1 MTKPAY
7 IAITQH
13 TKNSKPALVY
23 VPTRK
28 HAGLTALDLCAYSS
42 VEGGVAPFLLG
53 SEDEMDAFTR
63 GVQDETLKNTLK
75 CGVGYL
81 HQGLSELD
89 QELVTNLF
97 LSGRI
102 QVCVASSTMC
112 WGRLLPVHLVVVMG
126 TQYYDGRENARKD
139 YRIADLL
146 QMMGHANRPL
156 QDNSGKCVI
165 LCHAPR
171 KEYYKRFLYEAFPV
185 ESNLHHFLHDRM
197 NAEVVAGVVEN
208 KQDAVDYLTWTFMYR
223 RLTKNPNYYNLQGVS
238 HRHLSDHLSE
248 LVETV
253 LNDQVWADFR

>member
-1 MTKPAY
+1 MTKPTY
-7 IAITQH
+7 IALTQH
-13 TKNSKPALVY
+13 TKNGKPALVY

-28 HAGLTALDLCAYSS
+28 HARLTALDLCAYSS

-53 SEDEMDAFTR
+53 SEDEMDTFTR
-63 GVQDETLKNTLK
+63 GVEEETLKNTLK

-81 HQGLSELD
+81 HEGLNELD
-89 QELVTNLF
+89 QELVTQLF
-97 LSGRI
+97 LGGRI

-112 WGRLLPVHLVVVMG
+112 WGRPLPAHLVIAMG
-126 TQYYDGRENARKD
+126 TQYYDGRENAHTD
-139 YRIADLL
+139 YPITDLL
-146 QMMGHANRPL
+146 QMMGHASRPL

-171 KEYYKRFLYEAFPV
+171 KEYYKKFLFEAFPV
-185 ESNLHHFLHDRM
+185 ESNLHHFLHDHM
-197 NAEVVAGVVEN
+197 NAELVVGVVEN

-223 RLTKNPNYYNLQGVS
+223 RLTKNPNFYNLQGVS

-253 LNDQVWADFR
+253 LNDLESS